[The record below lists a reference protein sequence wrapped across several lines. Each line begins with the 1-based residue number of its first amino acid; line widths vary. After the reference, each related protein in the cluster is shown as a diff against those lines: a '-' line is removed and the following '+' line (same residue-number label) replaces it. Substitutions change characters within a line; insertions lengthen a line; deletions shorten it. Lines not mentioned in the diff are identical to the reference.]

1 MREPCALTYT
11 ELALFAVAG
20 LAAIAMQT
28 GLAIVGPCTS
38 EFGAICL
45 LSFILGFTGGTLCL
59 SSAGVMYLW
68 RHIKNRNFENRH
80 TLIH

>member
-20 LAAIAMQT
+20 LAAI
-28 GLAIVGPCTS
+28 VGPCTS
-38 EFGAICL
+38 EFGAVCL